1 MLDKEE
7 RIIAVLV
14 GRPDDPQW
22 SDTINAAAE
31 VMQEVEQLGRS
42 MDLFAAKCLHHRR
55 GEFLAIPA
63 GVSFGGGQTVR
74 AWRWLFN
81 AWLMCFKCLPTCA
94 FNLPTSNAS
103 RMQVPLQHL
112 PQSFTGTLLD
122 PYRHCSNNTLSSRIT
137 FPTASFRLPAS
148 TAAPGPFPWTTPTTI
163 TCPTGSVPSPHWVPM
178 ITSLAATSFC
188 SV

>member
-22 SDTINAAAE
+22 SDAINAAAE
-31 VMQEVEQLGRS
+31 VMQEVEQLGSS

-74 AWRWLFN
+74 TWHRLFDTWL
-81 AWLMCFKCLPTCA
+81 
-94 FNLPTSNAS
+94 
-103 RMQVPLQHL
+103 
-112 PQSFTGTLLD
+112 TG
-122 PYRHCSNNTLSSRIT
+122 
-137 FPTASFRLPAS
+137 F
-148 TAAPGPFPWTTPTTI
+148 
-163 TCPTGSVPSPHWVPM
+163 SP
-178 ITSLAATSFC
+178 
-188 SV
+188 